1 MAILSTGTNLRRPV
15 IRDISICLVLFLASR
30 ANVMNMH
37 VFGLAAFAACFDMSI
52 AYIGILLICTGLI
65 TTGSAILITKYL
77 TAALLFW
84 IYSHFWKKR
93 SIQTDSIACAA
104 SSIIGSAVYIICSY
118 SGFSELINSLA
129 EGAAA
134 GIMYIIFKRA
144 GEFISTRNTRTS
156 ISKDELICVA
166 LCAGVC
172 ITGLSGIVFPAGI
185 TLSGIAAA
193 YVVMCASYNCS
204 LSSAGSA
211 GLGIG
216 FMCSMSTPYA
226 VSATGFYG
234 LCSLFGSL
242 LKSFGKFGAAVGFL
256 GGASAALIYS
266 RFGADTGINAPDVV
280 IGSVLFILT
289 PEKLHSQINDFFTK
303 SMRMDAL
310 TSGERLRAY
319 LYKKLSVMSEAF
331 MNLGTSFKALS
342 DIRLQT
348 GVTEAADLFE
358 DTARRVCRGCPM
370 ADECW
375 EKSFNL
381 TYRRMVSLLEQVE
394 GNGKIT
400 DTPKSISE
408 KCIRS
413 ESFVNEFTHVY
424 EAYRQKELFK
434 GESQQSR
441 DLASALYKEFGN
453 ILAQTAESIED
464 KLGFRSE
471 YEEELITELDKC
483 GISLF
488 EISVIEHG
496 DDRLEIFLG
505 LNSGA
510 YVDKLIDIIKKVTG
524 IDVEFDS
531 ENDGIVKLV
540 TKPRYNVKTGLCAVP
555 CDGCNI
561 SGDNTEIFETADNCS
576 FVIISDGMG
585 CGYDARRESESVVQ
599 LLKEFVNAGFDAETA
614 IRIINSSL
622 CMQLDHERASAIDL
636 LYIDRTSGIAKLF
649 KIGCAETFFFHGGN
663 TDIIFPV
670 SLPAGMVNSIN
681 LNPQTIRIHEGD
693 ILVMVTDGVTQ
704 SCSSEWIKDEIKPE
718 LSAEDNARA
727 IIDKAVIKWGGKAFD
742 DMTCAVI
749 KIY

>member
-1 MAILSTGTNLRRPV
+1 MAILGTNANLRRPV
-15 IRDISICLVLFLASR
+15 IRDISICSALFLASR
-30 ANVMNMH
+30 ASVMNIH

-52 AYIGILLICTGLI
+52 AYIGVILICVGLVSS
-65 TTGSAILITKYL
+65 GSAILITKYL

-84 IYSHFWKKR
+84 IYSHFCKKR

-104 SSIIGSAVYIICSY
+104 SSVIGSAVYIIYSY
-118 SGFSELINSLA
+118 SGFSEIVNALA
-129 EGAAA
+129 EAAAA

-144 GEFISTRNTRTS
+144 GEFLSTRSTRTS

-172 ITGLSGIVFPAGI
+172 ITGLSGIAFPIGI
-185 TLSGIAAA
+185 TISGIAAA
-193 YVVMCASYNCS
+193 YVVICASYNCS
-204 LSSAGSA
+204 LSAAGSA

-234 LCSLFGSL
+234 LCALFGSL
-242 LKSFGKFGAAVGFL
+242 LRSFGKFGAAVGFL

-266 RFGADTGINAPDVV
+266 RFGADTGISAPDIV

-289 PEKLHSQINDFFTK
+289 PEKLHARINDFFTK
-303 SMRMDAL
+303 SMRIDAL

-319 LYKKLSVMSEAF
+319 LCKKLNVMSDAF
-331 MNLGTSFKALS
+331 VSLGTSFKALS

-348 GVTEAADLFE
+348 GITEAADLFE

-375 EKSFNL
+375 EKTFNL
-381 TYRRMVSLLEQVE
+381 TYRRMVSLLEQIE
-394 GNGKIT
+394 GGGEVSS
-400 DTPKSISE
+400 KSIFE

-413 ESFVNEFTHVY
+413 EVFVNEFTHVY

-434 GESQQSR
+434 GESQRSC
-441 DLASALYKEFGN
+441 DLAAALYKEFGD
-453 ILAQTAESIED
+453 ILSQTAASIED
-464 KLGFRSE
+464 RLGFRSE

-496 DDRLEIFLG
+496 DDRLEFFLG

-510 YVDKLIDIIKKVTG
+510 YVDKLVDIIKNVTG

-531 ENDGIVKLV
+531 ENDGMVRLV
-540 TKPRYNVKTGLCAVP
+540 TKPRYNIKTGLCAVP
-555 CDGCNI
+555 CDGCDI

-585 CGYDARRESESVVQ
+585 CGYDARRESKSVVR
-599 LLKEFVNAGFDAETA
+599 LLKEFITAGFDAETA
-614 IRIINSSL
+614 IRIVNSSL
-622 CMQLDHERASAIDL
+622 CMQLDRERASAIDL

-663 TDIIFPV
+663 TDTIFPV
-670 SLPAGMVNSIN
+670 SLPAGMVNSID

-704 SCSSEWIKDEIKPE
+704 SGSSEWIKDEIRPE
-718 LSAEDNARA
+718 LSAEENART
-727 IIDKAVIKWGGKAFD
+727 IIDKAIVKWGGKAFD
-742 DMTCAVI
+742 DMTCAII

>member
-15 IRDISICLVLFLASR
+15 IRDISICLMLFLASR
-30 ANVMNMH
+30 AAVMNIH

-52 AYIGILLICTGLI
+52 SYIGVLLICMGLI
-65 TTGSAILITKYL
+65 TTGSSILITKYL
-77 TAALLFW
+77 TASLLFW
-84 IYSHFWKKR
+84 IYSHFFKKR
-93 SIQTDSIACAA
+93 SVQTDSIACAA
-104 SSIIGSAVYIICSY
+104 SSIVGSSVYIICSY
-118 SGFSELINSLA
+118 SGFSEMINALA

-144 GEFISTRNTRTS
+144 GEFISTRSSRTS

-172 ITGLSGIVFPAGI
+172 ITGLSGIELPAGI

-193 YVVMCASYNCS
+193 YVVMCASYNCP
-204 LSSAGSA
+204 LSAAGSA
-211 GLGIG
+211 GLSIG

-234 LCSLFGSL
+234 LCAIFGSL
-242 LKSFGKFGAAVGFL
+242 LKAFGKFGAAVGFL

-289 PEKLHSQINDFFTK
+289 PEKFHMRINDFFSK
-303 SMRMDAL
+303 SMRLEAL

-319 LYKKLSVMSEAF
+319 LCQKLNIMSGAF
-331 MNLGTSFKALS
+331 LRLGDSFKALS

-375 EKSFNL
+375 EKTFNF
-381 TYRRMVSLLEQVE
+381 TYRRMVSLLEQIE
-394 GNGKIT
+394 SGGEIT
-400 DTPKSISE
+400 DMPKSISD

-413 ESFVNEFTHVY
+413 EAFVNEFIHVY

-434 GESQQSR
+434 GDAQRSR
-441 DLASALYKEFGN
+441 DLAAALYKEFGD
-453 ILAQTAESIED
+453 ILAQTASSIED
-464 KLGFRSE
+464 RLGFRSE

-505 LNSGA
+505 LNNGA
-510 YVDKLIDIIKKVTG
+510 YVDKLIEIIKKVTG
-524 IDVEFDS
+524 IEVEFS
-531 ENDGIVKLV
+531 GENGGIVKLV

-555 CDGCNI
+555 CDGCDI
-561 SGDNTEIFETADNCS
+561 SGDNTEIFETEDNRS

-585 CGYDARRESESVVQ
+585 CGYDARKESESIVR
-599 LLKEFVNAGFDAETA
+599 LLKEFVTAGFDAETA

-622 CMQLDHERASAIDL
+622 CMQLDRERAAAIDL

-649 KIGCAETFFFHGGN
+649 KIGCAETFFFHGGAA
-663 TDIIFPV
+663 DIIFPV
-670 SLPAGMVNSIN
+670 SLPAGMVNSID

-693 ILVMVTDGVTQ
+693 ILVMVTDGITQ
-704 SCSSEWIKDEIKPE
+704 SGSSEWIKNEIKPE
-718 LSAEDNARA
+718 LSAEENART
-727 IIDKAVIKWGGKAFD
+727 IIDKAIVKWGGKAFD
-742 DMTCAVI
+742 DMTCVVI